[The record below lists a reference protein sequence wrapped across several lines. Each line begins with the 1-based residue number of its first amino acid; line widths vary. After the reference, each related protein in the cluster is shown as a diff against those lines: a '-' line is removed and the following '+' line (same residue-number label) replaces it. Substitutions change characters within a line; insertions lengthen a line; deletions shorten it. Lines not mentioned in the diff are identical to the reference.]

1 MKWTVVVML
10 LLWLNT
16 GGVRAMQ
23 PPEQLELLWEQAQLY
38 GISEENSLEQGTS
51 SLLQTAK
58 GELERILYAGIGTAV
73 KLLGV
78 SLLCSVVQK
87 MEVSQDKRKISAS
100 QVAGVAAI
108 TALSL
113 SDVSAMIGLGRET
126 IGRMEVF
133 SRTLLPAMAVVSALT
148 GHLNGAAVR
157 QSITVL
163 FSEFLVLAMDRLL
176 IPMVYCYVAVSCAQ
190 AVVGNGGLS
199 RLSGMIKWGITSFL
213 TGMMLIF
220 VGYLTASGV
229 IAGSVDA
236 AKIKAA
242 KMAISRAVPVV
253 GGILADAS
261 ETVLAGAGILKGTVG
276 VVGLLVVLAICI
288 TPFLHLAVQY
298 LIYKGVCALT
308 AVMADSQICALIDAI
323 GSAFGLVLG
332 MTGAA
337 ALILLVS
344 LVSTVSVV
352 AA

>member
-1 MKWTVVVML
+1 
-10 LLWLNT
+10 
-16 GGVRAMQ
+16 MQ
-23 PPEQLELLWEQAQLY
+23 QPEQLELLWEQAQLY
-38 GISEENSLEQGTS
+38 GVSQETSLEQGTS
-51 SLLQTAK
+51 TLLQAAK
-58 GELERILYAGIGTAV
+58 GEVERIFYAGIRTAV
-73 KLLGV
+73 RLSGV
-78 SLLCSVVQK
+78 ALLCSLVQK
-87 MEVSQDKRKISAS
+87 VELSQEKQKISAA

-113 SDVSAMIGLGRET
+113 SDVTAMIGLGRET

-148 GHLNGAAVR
+148 GHLNAAAAR

-190 AVVGNGGLS
+190 AVIGNEGLR

-213 TGMMLIF
+213 TGMLLIF

-253 GGILADAS
+253 GGVLADAS
-261 ETVLAGAGILKGTVG
+261 ETVLAGAGILKSTVG
-276 VVGLLVVLAICI
+276 VVGLLVVLAICV
-288 TPFLHLAVQY
+288 TPFLHLAAQY
-298 LIYKGVCALT
+298 LIYKGVCAFT
-308 AVMADSQICALIDAI
+308 AVVANSQVCGVIDAI

-344 LVSTVSVV
+344 LVSAVSVV
-352 AA
+352 MV

>member
-1 MKWTVVVML
+1 MKWAAVMMFL
-10 LLWLNT
+10 VWITT
-16 GGVRAMQ
+16 GGVSAMQ
-23 PPEQLELLWEQAQLY
+23 QPEQLELLWEQAQLY
-38 GISEENSLEQGTS
+38 GVSQETSLEQGTS
-51 SLLQTAK
+51 TLLQAAK
-58 GELERILYAGIGTAV
+58 GEVERIVYAGIRTAV
-73 KLLGV
+73 RLSGV
-78 SLLCSVVQK
+78 ALLCSLVQK
-87 MEVSQDKRKISAS
+87 VELSQEKQKISAA

-113 SDVSAMIGLGRET
+113 SDVTAMIGLGRET

-148 GHLNGAAVR
+148 GHLNAAAAR

-190 AVVGNGGLS
+190 AVIGNEGLR

-213 TGMMLIF
+213 TGMLLIF

-253 GGILADAS
+253 GGVLADAS
-261 ETVLAGAGILKGTVG
+261 ETVLAGAGILKSTVG
-276 VVGLLVVLAICI
+276 VVGLLVVLAICV
-288 TPFLHLAVQY
+288 TPFLHLAAQY
-298 LIYKGVCALT
+298 LIYKGVCAFT
-308 AVMADSQICALIDAI
+308 AVVANSQVCGVIDAI

-344 LVSTVSVV
+344 LVSAVAVV
-352 AA
+352 MV

>member
-1 MKWTVVVML
+1 
-10 LLWLNT
+10 
-16 GGVRAMQ
+16 MQ
-23 PPEQLELLWEQAQLY
+23 QPEQLELLWEQAQLY
-38 GISEENSLEQGTS
+38 GISQEDSLEQGTS
-51 SLLQTAK
+51 NLFQK
-58 GELERILYAGIGTAV
+58 VKEELESILYAGMRTAM
-73 KLLGV
+73 KLSGV
-78 SLLCSVVQK
+78 ALLCALMQK
-87 MEVSQDKRKISAS
+87 VELSQEKRSISAT

-113 SDVSAMIGLGRET
+113 SDVTSMIGLGRET

-148 GHLNGAAVR
+148 GHLNGAAAR
-157 QSITVL
+157 QSVTVL

-176 IPMVYCYVAVSCAQ
+176 IPMIYCYVAVSCAQ
-190 AVVGNGGLS
+190 AVVGNEGLF
-199 RLSGMIKWGITSFL
+199 RLSGMIKWGITTFL
-213 TGMMLIF
+213 TGMLLIF
-220 VGYLTASGV
+220 VGYLTASGA

-253 GGILADAS
+253 GGVLADAS
-261 ETVLAGAGILKGTVG
+261 ETILAGAGILKGTVG
-276 VVGLLVVLAICI
+276 VAGLLVVLTICI

-298 LIYKGVCALT
+298 LIYKGVCALI
-308 AVMADSQICALIDAI
+308 AVVANSQICTVIDAI

-344 LVSTVSVV
+344 LISAVSVV
-352 AA
+352 VV